1 MIFIIG
7 CPRSGTT
14 LLRDLLRSHP
24 RLSFLPETYFIPSF
38 YRAYGDPTSE
48 EAARRLA
55 RAILRF
61 PWVQRCNLDL
71 APADFA
77 ECRSYR
83 EVVETVF
90 REFAA
95 REGKSRWGDKTP
107 AYVRDIPVLA
117 NIFPGARF
125 VHVIRDGR
133 DVALSFARAPF
144 GPANVYRAASTWK
157 VLVSTGRRSGSRLGS
172 DAYLE
177 VRYETLVTEPEDT
190 LRRICDFIGEPF
202 DPLVLHP
209 DRLGREGKGRTP
221 PPVSRQSIVATHVTR
236 WKRSMSPT
244 DIVLFES
251 VAGDLLGELGY
262 EVGQGTRPSPA
273 PSRLWWEVQDR
284 IQRSLNVLRSRNHL
298 TNYLLLRRARIR
310 AALRRRGL
318 VR

>member
-24 RLSFLPETYFIPSF
+24 HLTFLPETYFIPS
-38 YRAYGDPTSE
+38 YYHAYGDPTSD

-61 PWVQRCNLDL
+61 PWVRRCNLNL
-71 APADFA
+71 SPADF
-77 ECRSYR
+77 EKCRSYR

-90 REFAA
+90 REWAV

-107 AYVRDIPVLA
+107 AYVREIPVLDD
-117 NIFPGARF
+117 IFPGARF
-125 VHVIRDGR
+125 VHLIRDGR

-157 VLVSTGRRSGSRLGS
+157 ALVTAGRQSGSRLGP

-177 VRYETLVTEPEDT
+177 VRYETLVTESEAT
-190 LRRICDFIGEPF
+190 LRRICRFIGEPF
-202 DPLVLHP
+202 DPSVLQP
-209 DRLGREGKGRTP
+209 DRLGRDGRGKTP
-221 PPVSRQSIVATHVTR
+221 PPVSQESIVATHVSR

-244 DIVLFES
+244 DIVVFES
-251 VAGDLLGELGY
+251 VAGDLLSRLGY
-262 EVGQGTRPSPA
+262 EIGHGTLPSPA
-273 PSRLWWEVQDR
+273 PKRLWWEVEDR
-284 IQRSLNVLRSRNHL
+284 VRRSLNVVRSRNHL
-298 TNYLLLRRARIR
+298 TNYLLLRWARIR
-310 AALRRRGL
+310 TALRRRRL